1 MAKKVEVDFKLLL
14 GAIALVIIATVGSAY
29 TTYLIFRTD
38 SDPAQQ
44 PNPSAVSTK
53 RELGPTFD
61 AGEFT
66 VNLSTTGMQ
75 SRFIRTGIVLEGQ
88 DKKTAAELERREP
101 QIRDQ
106 IITILRSRTAEQLRS
121 ETGLELLRMEIIG
134 SINDLL
140 INGEV
145 ADAFFID
152 LVIQ

>member
-1 MAKKVEVDFKLLL
+1 MAKKVEVDFKLLI

-38 SDPAQQ
+38 SNPGELS
-44 PNPSAVSTK
+44 PSATSAK
-53 RELGPTFD
+53 RELGPTFS

-66 VNLSTTGMQ
+66 VNLAPTGVQ
-75 SRFIRTGIVLEGQ
+75 SRFIRTDIVLEAR
-88 DKKTAAELERREP
+88 DKKTITELERRDP

-106 IITILRSRTAEQLRS
+106 IITILRSRTAEQLRT
-121 ETGLELLRMEIIG
+121 ENGLELLRMEIIS
-134 SINDLL
+134 SINNLL
-140 INGEV
+140 INGEI